1 MVPGFERHGEEV
13 KVTDK
18 SSSDDSPL
26 GCIGC
31 VLTVIV
37 LWALLFGVTYGG
49 KHYGLS
55 CSCAKGVEVGP

>member
-1 MVPGFERHGEEV
+1 M
-13 KVTDK
+13 TK
-18 SSSDDSPL
+18 SEPESDSPF

-55 CSCAKGVEVGP
+55 CSCANGVEVAPAPALSAPGAP